1 MVQSTDEAKAAPSQS
16 PLLAVQS
23 TDLCAKHDTLAT
35 WTRKHTNSKMESFL
49 LQFAFKEIARTL
61 MVALEDAKTLTHNI
75 ILLIWQ
81 VECATGVTTNHQWHA
96 LVCMDAR
103 RRGEVDQ
110 EMGEP
115 RARDER
121 LSLTKAALDS
131 FVALRRS
138 AFGARTIFLTVSRAV
153 VKLA

>member
-1 MVQSTDEAKAAPSQS
+1 MTYS
-16 PLLAVQS
+16 
-23 TDLCAKHDTLAT
+23 
-35 WTRKHTNSKMESFL
+35 
-49 LQFAFKEIARTL
+49 
-61 MVALEDAKTLTHNI
+61 I

-81 VECATGVTTNHQWHA
+81 VECATGATTNHT
-96 LVCMDAR
+96 LECVDAR
-103 RRGEVDQ
+103 KRGEVDQ

-131 FVALRRS
+131 VVAVSRS
-138 AFGARTIFLTVSRAV
+138 AFDTGTIFLNVSRAG